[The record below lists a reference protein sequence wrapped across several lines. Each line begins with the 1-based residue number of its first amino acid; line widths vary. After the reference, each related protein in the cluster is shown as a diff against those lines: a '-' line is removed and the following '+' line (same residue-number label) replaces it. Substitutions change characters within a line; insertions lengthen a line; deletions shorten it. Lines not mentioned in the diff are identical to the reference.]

1 MTRMRLR
8 SAESPNTDKVDRAPM
23 TGGTISSGQRTA
35 IIVIVVI
42 TLAVAVIG
50 FIVVTEYSQRPDT
63 ITEVGLSY
71 RNQTYPTNTVLYTQ
85 PKNYSSVILA
95 FAFENNGAI
104 GPAPNQTF
112 TIGSQT
118 AEGFPVLNV
127 LYCINPSAQPYKSYT
142 PSGDAL
148 STIPSGC
155 TTDGNTVDVDGAPHD
170 ASIWVAALVQLPSAG
185 YRGPVLFVV
194 TY

>member
-1 MTRMRLR
+1 LRIANAEKPAADNADHAPAVAGVMTSR
-8 SAESPNTDKVDRAPM
+8 
-23 TGGTISSGQRTA
+23 QRTA

-42 TLAVAVIG
+42 TVAVAVIG

-85 PKNYSSVILA
+85 PKNYSSVILT

-112 TIGSQT
+112 TIGGQT

>member
-1 MTRMRLR
+1 M
-8 SAESPNTDKVDRAPM
+8 K
-23 TGGTISSGQRTA
+23 SGQRTA
-35 IIVIVVI
+35 VILIVVI
-42 TLAVAVIG
+42 TVAVAVIG
-50 FIVVTEYSQRPDT
+50 FVVVTQYSQRPDT
-63 ITEVGLSY
+63 ITEVGLTY
-71 RNQTYPTNTVLYTQ
+71 RNQTYPTITAQYTQ
-85 PKNYSSVILA
+85 PKNYSSVILT
-95 FAFENNGAI
+95 FAFEDNGAI

-112 TIGSQT
+112 TIGGQT

-148 STIPSGC
+148 STVPSGC
-155 TTDGNTVDVDGAPHD
+155 TTNGDTVDVDAAPHG
-170 ASIWVAALVQLPSAG
+170 ASIWVAVLVQLPGAG

>member
-1 MTRMRLR
+1 LRIANAGKPAADSADHAPAVAGAMTSR
-8 SAESPNTDKVDRAPM
+8 
-23 TGGTISSGQRTA
+23 QRTA

-42 TLAVAVIG
+42 TVAVAVIG
-50 FIVVTEYSQRPDT
+50 FVVVTEYSQRPDT

-71 RNQTYPTNTVLYTQ
+71 RNQTYPTNTVIYTQ